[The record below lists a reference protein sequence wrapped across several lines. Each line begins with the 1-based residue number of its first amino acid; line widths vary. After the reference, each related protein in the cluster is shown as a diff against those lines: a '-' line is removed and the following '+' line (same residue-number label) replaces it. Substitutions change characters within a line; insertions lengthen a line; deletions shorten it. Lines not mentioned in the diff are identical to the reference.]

1 MKCRSKK
8 IQLSAFRKTAGN
20 NSAEQPE
27 KERLKAPRYTLH
39 TKPAFSLVE
48 TVTALIILALISS
61 SVLVVINRCMTS
73 VADSTL
79 RMQAFELS
87 RENMETLL
95 SKSSVSEMAEYGSS
109 DRYPEIQW
117 QTTVGTFYEPLTAR
131 MWIQAVCSAE
141 YTDSAGEQQTVEL
154 THWLTDLTKEQL
166 LEIIKQRHKE
176 LSAEQIIETA
186 EEAAEYAGV
195 DVETIQEW
203 VDYGMFMTDDGYYIK
218 SELELYKQTNGRP
231 TAEDRNRLAKKD
243 VDLEEPPEEEPPEDE
258 PPEDKPPKEE
268 PEQKPK
274 EEPQDSRPDWL
285 PDNWDDMTGEEQL
298 NWLLSTLQW

>member
-8 IQLSAFRKTAGN
+8 IQMSAFRKTAGN

-27 KERLKAPRYTLH
+27 KERLKATRYTLH

-61 SVLVVINRCMTS
+61 SVLVVINRCTTS
-73 VADSTL
+73 IVDSTL

-95 SKSSVSEMAEYGSS
+95 SKSSVSEMAEYGTS

-154 THWLTDLTKEQL
+154 THWLTDLTKEQF

-176 LSAEQIIETA
+176 LSAEQVIETA

-203 VDYGMFMTDDGYYIK
+203 VEYGMLMTDDGYYIK

-231 TAEDRNRLAKKD
+231 TAEDRRRQAQRLAEQDK
-243 VDLEEPPEEEPPEDE
+243 DE
-258 PPEDKPPKEE
+258 PVDPENPVGPEKP
-268 PEQKPK
+268 
-274 EEPQDSRPDWL
+274 D
-285 PDNWDDMTGEEQL
+285 
-298 NWLLSTLQW
+298 